1 METFIKYGCFRLI
14 AEHISWILLN
24 INLVVVN
31 WGFSVILLTIL
42 IKMALLPL
50 SYMSY
55 KTWLKLQNKK
65 TEFNSEIKKNTKKT
79 VTKDIINLYT
89 KQTINPINCC
99 LPVLIQTPIF
109 ISLYCTL
116 NKSIEFKRA
125 PFVLWITDLSL
136 MDPYFLLPI
145 IMGLS
150 IFIQQKINNKIN
162 NVYTFSKILPVFV
175 TLFFLWFPSFMLLYW
190 ITNNLITAIQHS
202 LIKKYYEEQ

>member
-1 METFIKYGCFRLI
+1 MENFIKYGSFRLI

-31 WGFSVILLTIL
+31 WGFSVILLTII
-42 IKMALLPL
+42 IKVALLPL

-55 KTWLKLQNKK
+55 NSLLKLQKK
-65 TEFNSEIKKNTKKT
+65 QPELNSVIKKQTKNIAIKDL
-79 VTKDIINLYT
+79 TKLYT
-89 KQTINPINCC
+89 KQSTNPIKCC
-99 LPVLIQTPIF
+99 LPILIQTPIF

-150 IFIQQKINNKIN
+150 IFFQQKINNKVNKVNNIN
-162 NVYTFSKILPVFV
+162 KILPVFV
-175 TLFFLWFPSFMLLYW
+175 TLFFLWFPSFLLIYW
-190 ITNNLITAIQHS
+190 ITNNLINAIQHS

>member
-31 WGFSVILLTIL
+31 WGFSVILLTII
-42 IKMALLPL
+42 IKMALLPF

-55 KTWLKLQNKK
+55 KTLLKLKNKK
-65 TEFNSEIKKNTKKT
+65 TELNSEIKKQTKKT

-89 KQTINPINCC
+89 KQTTNPIYCC

-125 PFVLWITDLSL
+125 PFILWITDLSL

-150 IFIQQKINNKIN
+150 IFIQQKINNKVN
-162 NVYTFSKILPVFV
+162 NVNTISKILPVFV

-202 LIKKYYEEQ
+202 LIKNHYE